1 MSKRLLKHMV
11 RGYQKH
17 ISPLTPPSCRY
28 YPSCSNYT
36 LEALEK
42 HGALKGTVMGG
53 ARILR
58 CHPFAEGGV
67 DKVPD
72 HFTVKRNTDI
82 KEEDREAFYKQ
93 QMHHYSE

>member
-1 MSKRLLKHMV
+1 MSKKIFQGMV

-36 LEALEK
+36 LEALDK
-42 HGALKGTVMGG
+42 HGAWKGIVMGG

-58 CHPFAEGGV
+58 CHPFAEGGI

-72 HFTVKRNTDI
+72 HFTTKRNTDVQ
-82 KEEDREAFYKQ
+82 EEDIESFYKQ
-93 QMHHYSE
+93 RMEHY